1 MPAHFAILRTAK
13 LKSFGNVGGSLS
25 HTYRTRE
32 TTNADPDRAD
42 TNEHSHS
49 SPAEVMQALRARLPD
64 KYRKDAVIG
73 LEYFVGAS
81 PQWFDGKTREQQDS
95 YFHESIEWLQQRHG
109 KENVVGWSIHRDET
123 SPHLV
128 AYVVPIS
135 DRGTLNA
142 KQWTGGAAALS
153 KMQTDFAKTVGAR
166 NDLERGI
173 EGSKAHHQTIKSFYA
188 QIDQAGQQIIVSPTM
203 TEPKVL
209 KKNLFSTEYESA
221 EMVAQR
227 VTGAVQKA
235 YTPTIEKAKLAASES
250 RRADEMT
257 RTAQSLERD
266 KKALTERLK
275 AFQDHLS
282 PILEL
287 ATLSKQEYSQLV
299 RHAQERVNAI
309 KAEREKE
316 AEKYRTDHERSRRI
330 DDLGRIERTTA
341 GAAHTFAQRALKA
354 VEKAGGDVS
363 KVDWKEVEAAAIH
376 ESITQHRQDPTKV
389 LAAIVK
395 HSPGMVDQAR
405 QQKVQGIISN
415 WDGKEISLPKLNKQR
430 EGPSR

>member
-32 TTNADPDRAD
+32 TTNADPSRSD
-42 TNEHSHS
+42 TNQHSHN
-49 SPAEVMQALRARLPD
+49 SPSEVMQALRDRLPE

-81 PQWFDGKTREQQDS
+81 PEWFQGKSREQEDA
-95 YFHESIEWLQQRHG
+95 YFHQAVDWLQKRHG
-109 KENVVGWSIHRDET
+109 KENVVGWSIHRDE
-123 SPHLV
+123 SNPHLV
-128 AYVVPIS
+128 AYVVPLS

-153 KMQTDFAKTVGAR
+153 KMQTDFAKTVGAP

-188 QIDQAGQQIIVSPTM
+188 QIDQAGQQIIVSPAL

-209 KKNLFSTEYESA
+209 KRNLFSTEYESS
-221 EMVAQR
+221 EMVARR
-227 VTGAVQKA
+227 VTGAVQKSYA
-235 YTPTIEKAKLAASES
+235 PTVEQAKLAVSER

-257 RTAQSLERD
+257 RTARTLERE
-266 KKALTERLK
+266 KKELTERLK
-275 AFQDHLS
+275 GFQAHLG
-282 PILEL
+282 PLLEL
-287 ATLSKQEYSQLV
+287 ATLAKQEYAQLV

-309 KAEREKE
+309 KAERAKA
-316 AEKYRTDHERSRRI
+316 AEQSRTDHERRRRI
-330 DDLGRIERTTA
+330 DDLVRVEGISA
-341 GAAHTFAQRALKA
+341 GAAKTFAQHGLKA
-354 VEKAGGDVS
+354 IEKAGGDVS
-363 KVDWKEVEAAAIH
+363 KVQWSEVEKAAIY
-376 ESITQHRQDPTKV
+376 ESITERRHDPKSV
-389 LAAIVK
+389 MLAIVK

-405 QQKVQGIISN
+405 QEKAQELIST
-415 WDGKEISLPKLNKQR
+415 WSGKEIAPSRASKKR
-430 EGPSR
+430 DGPSV

>member
-49 SPAEVMQALRARLPD
+49 SPAEVMQALRDRLPD

-81 PQWFDGKTREQQDS
+81 PQWFNGKTREQQDS

-142 KQWTGGAAALS
+142 KHWTGGAAALS

-173 EGSKAHHQTIKSFYA
+173 EGSKAHHQTIKGFYA
-188 QIDQAGQQIIVSPTM
+188 QIGQAGQQIIVSPAM

-209 KKNLFSTEYESA
+209 KKNLFSTEYESP
-221 EMVAQR
+221 ETVAQR

-235 YTPTIEKAKLAASES
+235 YTPTIEQAKLAVSEG

-257 RTAQSLERD
+257 RTARSLERD

-275 AFQDHLS
+275 GFQDHLG
-282 PILEL
+282 PVLEL
-287 ATLSKQEYSQLV
+287 ATLSKQEYAQLV

-309 KAEREKE
+309 KAERGRE
-316 AEKYRTDHERSRRI
+316 AEKYRIDHERKRRI
-330 DDLGRIERTTA
+330 DDLVRVGRTSA
-341 GAAHTFAQRALKA
+341 GPAHTFAQHALRAIG
-354 VEKAGGDVS
+354 KAGGDMS
-363 KVDWKEVEAAAIH
+363 KVEWKEVEAAAVH
-376 ESITQHRQDPTKV
+376 ESITQHRQDPKKV
-389 LAAIVK
+389 ITALIK
-395 HSPGMVDQAR
+395 HSPGMVDQVR
-405 QQKVQGIISN
+405 QDKAQELIST
-415 WDGKEISLPKLNKQR
+415 WSGKEIAANRGSKERN
-430 EGPSR
+430 GPSR